1 MSVRLK
7 GAPRAINILPASL
20 SIPSLRETVSVT
32 VPGHKHIPPTGTVRR
47 GVSSSRFR
55 NKKAYSATKRTT
67 LNAILCCLS
76 FFYSSNLA
84 SSRLSSPKEPD
95 RWCGHHWVW
104 SLSAFWLRIRKDLRG
119 CLRILTCSPS
129 QHLRNTVRLGG
140 QQPTPVWPSTLAA
153 LIFATAK
160 GKEKET
166 MRVKSQSHTRLQ
178 KPIHAASLGYY
189 RSPDAFS
196 EKPSS
201 WAQSLMMRTEV
212 SACSLPSACVHAHT
226 HTHSAPCS
234 RRENAQSPDRSPEL
248 QISAPWTETPRINT
262 DGERRDSRRESQSL
276 SGGFSGMKTRTHTRA
291 FTYTPNITR
300 D

>member
-76 FFYSSNLA
+76 FFCSSNLA

-212 SACSLPSACVHAHT
+212 SACSLPSACAHT
-226 HTHSAPCS
+226 HTLSTLLS
-234 RRENAQSPDRSPEL
+234 Q
-248 QISAPWTETPRINT
+248 
-262 DGERRDSRRESQSL
+262 GERAVTWPVPGAANFSALDRNSEDKHRRRKTGFTSRIPKLIGRLFRNEN
-276 SGGFSGMKTRTHTRA
+276 THAHTRVYVH
-291 FTYTPNITR
+291 T
-300 D
+300 